1 MSFGFNK
8 LLKKILPKRLFYR
21 ALIIVAAPIIILQV
35 TISIVFFDSIWIKAN
50 KGMTRSLV
58 AEIETLF
65 DVYRS
70 SENKNNIK
78 QLTDLYKKN
87 FDFVI
92 NIKSGEQLPETK
104 SDRRFSPM
112 DRSLR
117 REMKHA
123 FGNNNYW
130 FDTVTYIDLVDLR
143 IQTENEVIQIFFPK
157 DKIAPSSVRVFVLW
171 LTVPSLLLIF
181 IALIFLKNQT
191 RPLVKLSK
199 AAERFGKGETIDD
212 LRPSG
217 ALEIRKATYEF
228 DRMMKRINRHLAQRS
243 EMLSGISHDLRT
255 PLTRLK
261 LQLAMMEKKDLAKK
275 MSSDIDEMEKMLN
288 DYLQYAKSQSE
299 ESSTKIDVD
308 NLLKEILRN
317 YDQNRYKLESGEKII
332 IDGRKNLIKRCM
344 LNIIENGLAYGDKIL
359 IEVKKSIN
367 GVVIIVE
374 DNGPGIPKNEYVN
387 VFKPFYRIDK
397 SRGLNKSGVGLGL
410 SISQDIIKSHGGN
423 ISLSESRFKGLLV
436 KVSLPL

>member
-1 MSFGFNK
+1 MFYGLNN

-21 ALIIVAAPIIILQV
+21 ALIIVAAPVILLQLI
-35 TISIVFFDSIWIKAN
+35 ISIVFFDSIWIKAN

-58 AEIETLF
+58 GEVQTLF
-65 DVYRS
+65 DVYKSNQSR
-70 SENKNNIK
+70 ENIK
-78 QLTDLYKKN
+78 NLTDLYNKN

-92 NIKSGEQLPETK
+92 NIKTQEELPETR

-117 REMKHA
+117 REMKSA
-123 FGNNNYW
+123 FQNNYW

-143 IQTENEVIQIFFPK
+143 IKTNNEIIQIFFPK
-157 DKIAPSSVRVFVLW
+157 AKIAPSSVRIFVLW
-171 LTVPSLLLIF
+171 LIVPSVLLIF
-181 IALIFLKNQT
+181 IALVFLKNQT
-191 RPLVKLSK
+191 RPLVRLSK
-199 AAERFGKGETIDD
+199 AAEKFGKGEVVED

-261 LQLAMMEKKDLAKK
+261 LQLAMMDKKDLAKK
-275 MSSDIDEMEKMLN
+275 MTNDIDEMEKMLN
-288 DYLQYAKSQSE
+288 DYLQYAKSQGE
-299 ESSTKIDVD
+299 ENSSKFDLNKLIEGV
-308 NLLKEILRN
+308 LKN
-317 YDQNRYKLESGEKII
+317 YDKKKYNFLNDLSIEIE
-332 IDGRKNLIKRCM
+332 GRKNLIRRCII
-344 LNIIENGLAYGDKIL
+344 NIVGNGLAYGNKIL
-359 IEVKKSIN
+359 IQTKKSIN
-367 GVVIIVE
+367 SAIIIIE
-374 DNGPGIPKNEYVN
+374 DNGPGIPKDEYVN

-423 ISLSESRFKGLLV
+423 ISLSKSELGGLLV
-436 KVSLPL
+436 KISLPF

>member
-1 MSFGFNK
+1 MYFGLNK
-8 LLKKILPKRLFYR
+8 ILKKILPKRLFYR

-58 AEIETLF
+58 SEIKTLF

-70 SENKNNIK
+70 EDKKNI
-78 QLTDLYKKN
+78 QFLTNSYKKN

-92 NIKSGEQLPETK
+92 NIKKNEELPKTR

-117 REMKHA
+117 REMKPV
-123 FGNNNYW
+123 FGNSYW

-143 IQTENEVIQIFFPK
+143 IKSEERIIQIFFSK
-157 DKIAPSSVRVFVLW
+157 DKVAPSSVRIFVLW
-171 LTVPSLLLIF
+171 LTLPSLILIL

-191 RPLVKLSK
+191 RPIVNLSK
-199 AAERFGKGETIDD
+199 AAKRFGKGENIEN

-217 ALEIRKATYEF
+217 ALEIREATYEF
-228 DRMMKRINRHLAQRS
+228 DRMMKRINRHLTQRS

-261 LQLAMMEKKDLAKK
+261 LQLAMLEKKETANK
-275 MSSDIDEMEKMLN
+275 MAEDIDEMEKMLN
-288 DYLQYAKSQSE
+288 DYLQYAKSQTE
-299 ESSTKIDVD
+299 EKSVNFSLTNVIV
-308 NLLKEILRN
+308 NLLKKYEPN
-317 YDQNRYKLESGEKII
+317 KYEFYSNENFQFN
-332 IDGRKNLIKRCM
+332 GRENLVKRCI
-344 LNIIENGLAYGDKIL
+344 LNVLENGLIYGNKIFVE
-359 IEVKKSIN
+359 IKKSMN
-367 GVVIIVE
+367 SIIVTVE
-374 DNGPGIPKNEYVN
+374 DNGSGIPKSEYAN
-387 VFKPFYRIDK
+387 IFKPFYRIDK

-410 SISQDIIKSHGGN
+410 SVAQDIAKSHGGS
-423 ISLSESRFKGLLV
+423 ISLSESKHKGLLV
-436 KVSLPL
+436 KISLPF